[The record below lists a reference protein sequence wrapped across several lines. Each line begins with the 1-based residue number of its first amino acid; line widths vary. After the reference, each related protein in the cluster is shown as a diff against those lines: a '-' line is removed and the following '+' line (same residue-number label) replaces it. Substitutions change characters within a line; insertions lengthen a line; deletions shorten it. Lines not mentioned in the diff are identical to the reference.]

1 MDGITIFGFA
11 AIVIMLIAYILEER
25 STAWIFVFATACVA
39 SSIYGWLAG
48 TIPFGIV
55 EILWAIVAYRKWWKA
70 KKKFRDT
77 NPSLSP
83 EKKIPA

>member
-1 MDGITIFGFA
+1 MNGLTAFGFA
-11 AIVIMLIAYILEER
+11 AIIIMLIAYILEDR
-25 STAWIFVFATACVA
+25 APVWIFVFGTACVA

-70 KKKFRDT
+70 RAKSESFR
-77 NPSLSP
+77 
-83 EKKIPA
+83 